1 MAASTTT
8 ATTTSSWES
17 AVAAKQQ
24 SCRDKLP
31 KEWLLPSSILQTLQ
45 TPLEDHPNRVNDMDI
60 PRKSGILTEKE
71 LDITEKYN
79 VAQLLSK
86 LKSGEFSALD
96 VTLAF
101 SKRAAIAQQ
110 LLSCLTET
118 YFPEAQDRAKFLD
131 NERAQGRIVG
141 PLHGLPISVKDG
153 FHVAGSDASIGFV
166 SFLSR
171 PLSEKNSPLVDILL
185 ELGAVIYVKTN
196 LPQTLMTADS
206 HNNIFGRTL
215 NPVNTNVTA
224 GGSSGG
230 EGALMGFRGSPLGIG
245 TDIAGSIRIPSL
257 CCGTYGF
264 KPSTCRIPD
273 GGQSSPSLSGMD
285 FFKPSAG
292 PLANDVHALNTL
304 CSSVMSVR
312 PALYDSTA
320 LDVPWLDL
328 SASPGPEK
336 LRIGVVSEDPS
347 FPLHPPVKR
356 ALAEAVRLLEAQGH
370 YIHKISAPTAH
381 VADALAIAFAYF
393 FLDDTAPQHIEASGE
408 PLVPSVKQSMGAF
421 HAFKNSFLDDMAHL
435 EGVKR
440 VAALN
445 VKRNIIMDE
454 WRSLWKEQKLDVV
467 IGPSAQHTAV
477 PHDTY
482 GLPPYTLFLNVLDY
496 PACVIPFGKSSSKL
510 DPEPL
515 VMGPGQC
522 GPNYEPEH
530 MDNLPTSVQVFTNRM
545 RDEECLKYAAIIDG
559 ILNPQ

>member
-8 ATTTSSWES
+8 SWES
-17 AVAAKQQ
+17 TVAAKQQ

-31 KEWLLPSSILQTLQ
+31 KEWLLPSAILQMLQ
-45 TPLEDHPNRVNDMDI
+45 TPFEEHPHRINDMDI

-71 LDITEKYN
+71 LDITEKYT
-79 VAQLLSK
+79 VTQLLSK
-86 LKSGEFSALD
+86 LKSGELSALD

-118 YFPEAQDRAKFLD
+118 YFPEAQARAKFLD
-131 NERAQGRIVG
+131 DERAQGRIVG

-153 FHVAGSDASIGFV
+153 FQVAGSDASIGFV
-166 SFLSR
+166 SFLSH
-171 PLSEKNSPLVDILL
+171 PPSEKNSPLVDILL

-196 LPQTLMTADS
+196 IPQTLMTGDS
-206 HNNIFGRTL
+206 QNNIFGRTL
-215 NPVNTNVTA
+215 NPVNTFVTA

-230 EGALMGFRGSPLGIG
+230 EGSLVGFRGSPLGIG

-264 KPSTCRIPD
+264 KPTTSRVPD
-273 GGQSSPSLSGMD
+273 GGQASPALAGMN
-285 FFKPSAG
+285 FFKPCAG
-292 PLANDVHALNTL
+292 PLANDIHALNTL

-312 PALYDSTA
+312 PALYDTSA
-320 LDVPWLDL
+320 LDVPWMDL
-328 SASPGPEK
+328 SGSPSPEK
-336 LRIGVVSEDPS
+336 LRIGVVSEDPT

-370 YIHKISAPTAH
+370 YIYNISAPKAH
-381 VADALAIAFAYF
+381 VADAVAVGFEFF
-393 FLDDTAPQHIEASGE
+393 FLDDTGAKHIDASGE
-408 PLVPSVKQSMGAF
+408 PLIRSVKQGMEAWG
-421 HAFKNSFLDDMAHL
+421 AFKNSFLDDIAHL

-445 VKRNIIMDE
+445 VKRHIIADE
-454 WRSLWKEQKLDVV
+454 WRSLWKDEKLDVV

-477 PHDTY
+477 RHDTY
-482 GLPPYTLFLNVLDY
+482 GLPPYTLLLNVLDY

-522 GPNYEPEH
+522 GPNYEPEL
-530 MDNLPTSVQVFTNRM
+530 MDSLPTSIQVYTNKM
-545 RDEECLKYAAIIDG
+545 RDEECLKFATVIDG
-559 ILNPQ
+559 ILNPK